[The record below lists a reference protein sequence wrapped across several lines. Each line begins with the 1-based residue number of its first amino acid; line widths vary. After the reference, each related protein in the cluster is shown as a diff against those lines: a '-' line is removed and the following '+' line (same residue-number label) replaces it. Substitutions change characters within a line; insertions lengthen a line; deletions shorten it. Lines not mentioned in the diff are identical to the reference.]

1 MSCRGW
7 KLGCE
12 LVVSCVLVE
21 GRGDSLNIVSAW
33 ASKTSCRISSINLS
47 ARRGLNFAKADKSSP
62 MSIENRS
69 NLSGMVLLAKFVN
82 AVITSDWNA
91 EGSEDGEGVG
101 GEDLRLREYGLAGVI
116 KFPVS

>member
-1 MSCRGW
+1 
-7 KLGCE
+7 
-12 LVVSCVLVE
+12 
-21 GRGDSLNIVSAW
+21 
-33 ASKTSCRISSINLS
+33 
-47 ARRGLNFAKADKSSP
+47 
-62 MSIENRS
+62 
-69 NLSGMVLLAKFVN
+69 MVLLAKFVN